1 MSVGVT
7 ILCHT
12 ALHRVA
18 QVARHLAAQ
27 GAPVVIHVDAA
38 VAQDRVTALQERL
51 ADLEAVRFCARHR
64 IDWGGWSIVAAQLDA
79 VRELLAHFPGAT
91 HVLALSGACLPLR
104 PVDDL
109 EAYLAAHPDTDF
121 IESVHTQ
128 HVAWTVGGLEEE
140 RFTLWFPFSFKRQRQ
155 LFDAA
160 VTLQRRLGLR
170 REMPAGLVAHLGS
183 QWWCLTRATLE
194 AILND
199 PARPAIDRFFRNV
212 WIPDE
217 SYFQTVTRRH
227 ARHIESR
234 SLTLAQFDFQGK
246 PHILYDDHR
255 DMLARSDCFVARK
268 AWPQANGLY
277 GHFLSGAV
285 APRDAEP
292 DPAELRAAFDRAHY
306 RRTRGRAGLY
316 MQSRFPNPGW
326 ENGRTARPYTVLQG
340 FSELFTGF
348 ADWLAARAEGD
359 VHGHL
364 FAPEGAQFAGG
375 SAVWTGALT
384 DAAALRDYR
393 PRDYLTNLL
402 WHSRARAQCFQ
413 LSPRDDQGIAELL
426 PWDRNA
432 QGHVIS
438 GAWALPLFRAGATDA
453 AARAEAARLQRREV
467 ALVERLRSPTAQA
480 RLRICTL
487 AEAVA
492 EPLPMLQGVL
502 DDVAPG
508 TRLRPDA
515 APRMVARDGFGRY
528 LQTLRN
534 EGMKP
539 MLTGDFAP
547 EGPRPEEAAQ

>member
-18 QVARHLAAQ
+18 QVARHLSAQ
-27 GAPVVIHVDAA
+27 GCPVVIHVDAA
-38 VAQDRVTALQERL
+38 VAQGRVAALQERL
-51 ADLEAVRFCARHR
+51 ADLDTVRFCPRHR
-64 IDWGGWSIVAAQLDA
+64 IDWGGWSIVAAQIDA
-79 VRELLAHFPGAT
+79 ARTLLAEFSNVT
-91 HVLALSGACLPLR
+91 RVLAVSGACLPLR
-104 PVDDL
+104 PMADL

-121 IESVHTQ
+121 IESVQTR
-128 HVAWTVGGLEEE
+128 HVPWTVGGLEEE
-140 RFTLWFPFSFKRQRQ
+140 RFTLWFPFSFKKQRR

-160 VTLQRRLGLR
+160 VALQRRLGVR
-170 REMPAGLVAHLGS
+170 REMPAGLVSHLGS
-183 QWWCLTRATLE
+183 QWWCLTRTTLE

-199 PARPAIDRFFRNV
+199 PARPAIDRFFRHV

-217 SYFQTVTRRH
+217 SYFQTVARRH

-255 DMLARSDCFVARK
+255 DMLARSNCFVARK

-277 GHFLSGAV
+277 SHFLSDA
-285 APRDAEP
+285 AATRHAEP
-292 DPAELRAAFDRAHY
+292 DPAELRAAFDRAHR

-316 MQSRFPNPGW
+316 MQSRLPTPGW

-340 FSELFTGF
+340 FAELFGGF
-348 ADWLAARAEGD
+348 EGWLAARAEGD

-364 FAPEGAQFAGG
+364 FAPERAQFAGG
-375 SAVWTGALT
+375 ATVWTGALS
-384 DAAALRDYR
+384 DAVAPRDYR
-393 PRDYLTNLL
+393 PRDFLTNLL
-402 WHSRARAQCFQ
+402 WHSRARAQCLQ
-413 LSPRDDQGIAELL
+413 LSPRDDQGIADLI

-432 QGHVIS
+432 QVHVIT

-453 AARAEAARLQRREV
+453 EARTNAARLQRREM
-467 ALVERLRSPTAQA
+467 ALVERLRAPTAQA

-492 EPLPMLQGVL
+492 DPLPMLQGVL

-508 TRLRPDA
+508 TRLLADA
-515 APRMVARDGFGRY
+515 APRMVALDGFARF

-547 EGPRPEEAAQ
+547 EGPGRAQAAQ